1 MQENTEEMREN
12 SQELDVVIRKSG
24 NVNEICGFVAHSTM
38 TSCTRSHNVHTN
50 TIPLGGVRAEAKAG
64 DGSAL
69 KLRQGAVTERLMRLE

>member
-1 MQENTEEMREN
+1 M
-12 SQELDVVIRKSG
+12 VIRKSG

-38 TSCTRSHNVHTN
+38 TSCTRFASHNVHTN

-69 KLRQGAVTERLMRLE
+69 KLRQGAVTERLVR